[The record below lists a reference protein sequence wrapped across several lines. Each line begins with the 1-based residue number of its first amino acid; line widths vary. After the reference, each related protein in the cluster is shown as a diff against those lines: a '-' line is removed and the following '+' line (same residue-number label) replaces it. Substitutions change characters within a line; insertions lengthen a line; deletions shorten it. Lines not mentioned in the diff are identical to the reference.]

1 MGESPT
7 RQSLQPE
14 ATGATVE
21 ATKWLKPPVKCVANR
36 RQRECAGRNV
46 SERRARPERRPLE
59 KDVAQADPVTLSG
72 KADTIRGLSEYD
84 PDRCAGVVAT
94 ACTQGKRTQHGK
106 PLGVVWEDQPNA
118 REGGFGRSGVAAR
131 LVVPGKSGNAGGGK
145 GPQFKTDAGS
155 SKGPGDWE
163 T

>member
-1 MGESPT
+1 MGERPT
-7 RQSLQPE
+7 RLPLQPE

-21 ATKWLKPPVKCVANR
+21 VTKWLKPPVKCVANR
-36 RQRECAGRNV
+36 RQRECAGRNA
-46 SERRARPERRPLE
+46 SERRASLE
-59 KDVAQADPVTLSG
+59 KVVAQADPAGLLG

-94 ACTQGKRTQHGK
+94 ACTQGKRAQHGK
-106 PLGVVWEDQPNA
+106 PLGVVRESQPNA
-118 REGGFGRSGVAAR
+118 REGGYGRPGVAER
-131 LVVPGKSGNAGGGK
+131 PVVLRKPGNAGGGK
-145 GPQFKTDAGS
+145 GPQFKRNAGS

>member
-21 ATKWLKPPVKCVANR
+21 VTKWLKPPVKCVANR

-46 SERRARPERRPLE
+46 SERRARLE
-59 KDVAQADPVTLSG
+59 KDVAQADPTTLSG

-106 PLGVVWEDQPNA
+106 PHGVVWEDQPNA
-118 REGGFGRSGVAAR
+118 REGGFGRPGVAER
-131 LVVPGKSGNAGGGK
+131 LVVPSKPGNAGGGK
-145 GPQFKTDAGS
+145 GP
-155 SKGPGDWE
+155 
-163 T
+163 